1 MNLQCLDEL
10 RASKGLGKR
19 PFQLILLPCE
29 LLLFAV
35 QGEERGVKGGKEL
48 IRQFLALRP
57 LFKEGRQLRTAAV
70 ENVLPREG
78 CREIFAIPGGF
89 EDFQTAGIGII
100 RSRFTDLQGAKA
112 LRCAAARIPERLYC
126 LHKSLT
132 HAGGIVRPAV
142 VPQRRI
148 RQSPQLCIGCDN
160 APDGLDCGGV
170 VGRGDIS
177 GEILRQAHS
186 PQIWLESVVFRHGVI
201 EGHPDG
207 LHGME
212 GLHDAVELHPA
223 PAEILGGG
231 QVCRGG
237 LHTSDLQGGV

>member
-1 MNLQCLDEL
+1 M
-10 RASKGLGKR
+10 
-19 PFQLILLPCE
+19 
-29 LLLFAV
+29 LFAV
-35 QGEERGVKGGKEL
+35 QGKYCAVKGSKEL

-57 LFKEGRQLRTAAV
+57 LFKEGGKLCIPV
-70 ENVLPREG
+70 GKHILPREG
-78 CREIFAIPGGF
+78 CREIFAILCGF
-89 EDFQTAGIGII
+89 KELQTAGIGII
-100 RSRFTDLQGAKA
+100 CPRFTDLQGAKA
-112 LRCAAARIPERLYC
+112 LLCAAARIPERLYC
-126 LHKSLT
+126 LHKPLT

-148 RQSPQLCIGCDN
+148 RQSPKLRIGCDN

-170 VGRGDIS
+170 VGGGDIS

-223 PAEILGGG
+223 PAEILGSG
-231 QVCRGG
+231 QVCRRR